1 MESVIASHAIKMVS
15 HACKGNWIWQESIT
29 WVANI
34 CLWKQTLKCFI
45 TYERRTLQSLVVSD
59 VRHASVSGSD
69 TDMTPVLRSIFGTL
83 QVSTCPCLCRVW
95 CPCRCW
101 CFIIH
106 NRYQEASTVSQ
117 LESTNRGTR
126 HMHACN
132 SRGLAQCGLLYS
144 VRRGTGSLCVL
155 HNVAAA
161 I

>member
-1 MESVIASHAIKMVS
+1 MESVIASHAIKM
-15 HACKGNWIWQESIT
+15 
-29 WVANI
+29 
-34 CLWKQTLKCFI
+34 QTFKCFMI
-45 TYERRTLQSLVVSD
+45 YEARTLQSLAVSD
-59 VRHASVSGSD
+59 IRLASVSVSD
-69 TDMTPVLRSIFGTL
+69 TDITPVIHSIFGTL
-83 QVSTCPCLCRVW
+83 QVSTCPCLYRVR
-95 CPCRCW
+95 CPC
-101 CFIIH
+101 FIVH